1 MLRRAVL
8 ALAVL
13 ALATPLA
20 FAADAQP
27 KVKVDFVKP
36 DAALAASAAT
46 GKPVVW
52 YFLTG
57 AAPADGKG
65 SRPGC

>member
-1 MLRRAVL
+1 MLRRAAG

-27 KVKVDFVKP
+27 KSKIDFVKP
-36 DAALAASAAT
+36 EAALAASAAS
-46 GKPVVW
+46 GKPVAW

-65 SRPGC
+65 NRPGC